1 MKRYL
6 CILLTLGI
14 LLGLLAVLPAS
25 AEDVLLDEYLIAH
38 WDFAGDNPLADKA
51 PGGSVSDTMQ
61 LYGAASAED
70 GVATVPDYANSSSE
84 HYLYVED
91 SADLLRTA
99 EDRTIYMVFRS
110 DKGDFANDDKSDSI
124 ELAGQNGAFR
134 VGIGQD
140 NKLFGSTNS
149 HQMGENWCDTNG
161 MTGFVANTWTTVA
174 VSYDKNTDGTFS
186 VTTCFRVGDGEWI
199 ATTVSKTDAA
209 QTWVQDDS
217 DPGKTDPLS
226 LIFGRRTFIEASTWG
241 GTLTFDDIRIYNR
254 ALSADEVQS
263 IAVSNPESDISSA
276 GHSLTLSGEVG
287 VNFFLRCPAY
297 LQGGEAVV
305 TVMRGEGVLL
315 TSGFTDGARSQI
327 VSGAYQF
334 TAPVAA
340 KEMTDA
346 LTLTVR
352 LGEQTLYSETYSVQ
366 QYGAYV
372 LANAGQFSTET
383 VALVRA
389 LLNYGAYAQLYFDY
403 RTDALANAGC
413 ADTPAEVDLP
423 QSTAPFV
430 TGSVGGLSC
439 EGATLVLDSR
449 TAVVF
454 RLRLENGAQAED
466 YDITGGTCTQD
477 GETLYVQTD
486 GVCAQSLGGDR
497 TVTVRKGEETLTIA
511 YAPSDYLANMI
522 ANDGGTSD
530 LLLRALYAYHLAA
543 VAYLAE

>member
-1 MKRYL
+1 MKRFL
-6 CILLTLGI
+6 CVLLTLGVV
-14 LLGLLAVLPAS
+14 LGMLSVLPAT
-25 AEDVLLDEYLIAH
+25 AETGTLDEYLIAH
-38 WDFAGDNPLADKA
+38 WDFSGDNPLADKA
-51 PGGSVSDTMQ
+51 PAGSTSDTMR
-61 LYGAASAED
+61 LYGAASAAN
-70 GVATVPDYANSSSE
+70 GAATVPDWANGGSE
-84 HYLYVED
+84 HYLYVEN

-99 EDRTIYMVFRS
+99 EDRTIFIVFRS
-110 DKGDFANDDKSDSI
+110 DKGDYANDDKTDSI
-124 ELAGQNGAFR
+124 ELAGQNGALR
-134 VGIGQD
+134 DGMGQE

-149 HQMGENWCDTNG
+149 HQMGENWCDTTG
-161 MTGFVANTWTTVA
+161 MTGFAANTWTTVA
-174 VSYDKNTDGTFS
+174 ISYDKNADGTFS

-199 ATTVSKTDAA
+199 TTTVSKTDAA

-217 DPGKTDPLS
+217 DEGQSDPLS
-226 LIFGRRTFIEASTWG
+226 LVFGRRTYTAASTWG
-241 GTLTFDDIRIYNR
+241 GNLTFDDIRIYNR
-254 ALSADEVQS
+254 ALSADEVKS
-263 IAVSNPESDISSA
+263 IAVSDPESDISSA

-305 TVMRGEGVLL
+305 TVTRGEEVLL

-413 ADTPAEVDLP
+413 VDTPAEVDAGAIGAKL
-423 QSTAPFV
+423 SV
-430 TGSVGGLSC
+430 NGSVSGLTC
-439 EGATLVLDSR
+439 EGATLVLDSK

-454 RLRLENGAQAED
+454 RLKLDAGANPED
-466 YDITGGTCTQD
+466 YSITGGACTRQGDVLYVQTEGLCAQSLDDPQLLTVEKD
-477 GETLYVQTD
+477 GETL
-486 GVCAQSLGGDR
+486 
-497 TVTVRKGEETLTIA
+497 TVSYSPMT
-511 YAPSDYLANMI
+511 YLKHMI
-522 ANDGGTSD
+522 TNDGSAPD
-530 LLLRALYAYHLAA
+530 LLLRALYAYHAA
-543 VAYLAE
+543 ATAYLA